1 MLFVTC
7 LLYNCHKL
15 YCLMKIKFCIWI
27 WIYNVSPPPGN
38 KKSMYWHL
46 YLFLITTHIPLLDC
60 SVSEFVAS
68 NTNKRWCLLA
78 YFCFVCFC
86 TGFFFFLRN
95 DNTHLTTC
103 SMESGAVVVVFEH
116 VVGYTTTY
124 AISAY
129 YHQRCEFECRSGE
142 VYSIQHYVIKVVS
155 GFLRVLRFLPP
166 IKLTAMI

>member
-1 MLFVTC
+1 VSLLQATRIKDDACLLIFVLFV
-7 LLYNCHKL
+7 
-15 YCLMKIKFCIWI
+15 
-27 WIYNVSPPPGN
+27 
-38 KKSMYWHL
+38 
-46 YLFLITTHIPLLDC
+46 
-60 SVSEFVAS
+60 FVP
-68 NTNKRWCLLA
+68 
-78 YFCFVCFC
+78 V
-86 TGFFFFLRN
+86 FFFFLRN

-103 SMESGAVVVVFEH
+103 SMEAGAVVVVFEH